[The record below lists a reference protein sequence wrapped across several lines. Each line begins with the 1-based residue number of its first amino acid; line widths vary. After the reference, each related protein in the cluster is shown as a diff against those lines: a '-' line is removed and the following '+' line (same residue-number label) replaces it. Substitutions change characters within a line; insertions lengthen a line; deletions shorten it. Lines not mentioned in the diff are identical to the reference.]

1 MKEST
6 LLKISLSCSLIGVFI
21 VLLMSENLE
30 LKTTKINS
38 ITKKNIDQMV
48 KINGVITSV
57 KDLPGILLLNIDD
70 GSVIKVIVFK
80 EEELNLAT
88 GEIVEIEGIVKEY
101 KNELEIEASLIK
113 K

>member
-57 KDLPGILLLNIDD
+57 KDLPGILLLNI
-70 GSVIKVIVFK
+70 VFHK
-80 EEELNLAT
+80 Q
-88 GEIVEIEGIVKEY
+88 KDY
-101 KNELEIEASLIK
+101 FH
-113 K
+113 